1 MAGKYLSPANRVL
14 LALLVLSVLMT
25 FVPVAFLVFFG
36 MAPTIVVGIID
47 NRRERYKTI
56 CIGSLNI
63 IGILPSALKMFD
75 QDHSF
80 ERAFA
85 LLADSSTWLVILS
98 ATGAGIGI
106 AVVGPAIISMFYV
119 ARLEKKSRQLKD
131 YQKNLRDEWGDEV
144 SEKVR

>member
-1 MAGKYLSPANRVL
+1 
-14 LALLVLSVLMT
+14 
-25 FVPVAFLVFFG
+25 

-98 ATGAGIGI
+98 ATAAGIGI
-106 AVVGPAIISMFYV
+106 AIVGPAIISMFYV

-131 YQKNLRDEWGDEV
+131 YQKKLRDEWGDEV